1 MGKAGPGTRGSL
13 HRGSLNHGHRPI
25 RPERVRRL
33 PGRGGIGFSWI
44 DRRLVREGHLK
55 GLSPDAATLY
65 LFLVT
70 VADRDGVSFYGE
82 AKVAALTGLD
92 RGILFE
98 LLRELLRADL
108 VAYRHPV
115 YQVLSLPAG
124 E

>member
-13 HRGSLNHGHRPI
+13 NHGHPPI
-25 RPERVRRL
+25 RRERVRRL
-33 PGRGGIGFSWI
+33 PGRGGVGFSWI
-44 DRRLVREGHLK
+44 DRRLVRKGHLK

-70 VADRDGVSFYGE
+70 VADRDGVSYYGE

-98 LLRELLRADL
+98 LVRELVRADL